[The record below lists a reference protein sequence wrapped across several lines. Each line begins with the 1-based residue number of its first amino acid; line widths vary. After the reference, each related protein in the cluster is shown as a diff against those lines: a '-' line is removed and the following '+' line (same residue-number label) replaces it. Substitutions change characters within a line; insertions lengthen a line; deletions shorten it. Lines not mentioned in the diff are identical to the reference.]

1 MAARRRN
8 IVQALHFLRATTGR
22 RCWIT
27 NGMAPGTAGH
37 DYGFDHWDVQV
48 GILLGK
54 ARAAQG
60 APRGPQ
66 EAPKGP
72 QEAPKRPSIFVPEI
86 PPKCP
91 PEDPESA
98 PKIPQSFCDHDTTI
112 RSQNAEQLRENGWL
126 CSRTTTTTTTPKR
139 GRSASAGA
147 GRWRPGL
154 REVTRRGTSMGQ
166 LTASAPYAGSDR
178 SCAGAAS

>member
-1 MAARRRN
+1 MGKVENENGNGGGEVENGHGDGYGHGEGMGQQKGRRLMAARKRN

-37 DYGFDHWDVQV
+37 DYGFGHWDVQV

-54 ARAAQG
+54 AHAAQE

-72 QEAPKRPSIFVPEI
+72 QEAPKRPSI
-86 PPKCP
+86 
-91 PEDPESA
+91 
-98 PKIPQSFCDHDTTI
+98 
-112 RSQNAEQLRENGWL
+112 
-126 CSRTTTTTTTPKR
+126 CSRDTPKMPPR
-139 GRSASAGA
+139 RPRERSENT
-147 GRWRPGL
+147 PEFL
-154 REVTRRGTSMGQ
+154 
-166 LTASAPYAGSDR
+166 
-178 SCAGAAS
+178 